1 MRKNSFKNIIIITL
15 FFIFFIYS
23 INLINMYTNINDIK
37 DNQYY
42 IIENDK
48 IPSIYNVVGKRK
60 LYKFKSYK
68 KDEIDTKIY
77 SYKNIKNL
85 KSDLSKYTQEL
96 RDNYN
101 FVYTSNIDF
110 TKDDGKI
117 SLSTNSV
124 DNGEI
129 IIMKIIYK
137 NNKFEINISKGKGT
151 IKVYE

>member
-1 MRKNSFKNIIIITL
+1 MKNDSLKNIIIITL
-15 FFIFFIYS
+15 FFVFYIYFINAIDMFTS
-23 INLINMYTNINDIK
+23 ISDIK
-37 DNQYY
+37 DDKYY
-42 IIENDK
+42 IIENDQ
-48 IPSIYNVVGKRK
+48 IPSIYNIIGKRK
-60 LYKFKSYK
+60 LYKYKSYT
-68 KDEIDTKIY
+68 KDEIDTKEY
-77 SYKNIKNL
+77 SYKNIDNL

-101 FVYTSNIDF
+101 FVYTSDIDF
-110 TKDDGKI
+110 TEDNGEI